1 MFTLTSRKLARAAVV
16 AALPLAGTL
25 CAFFAA
31 GVDPA
36 MALCK
41 YGTPH
46 CVNPNPGQK
55 LPPVGGAKLPDDGW
69 VDPDCKYYP
78 GLCSFPARQTPT
90 SPTSPVRAPVATDKA
105 R

>member
-1 MFTLTSRKLARAAVV
+1 MFTLTSRKLARVAVV
-16 AALPLAGTL
+16 AALPLVAGV

-46 CVNPNPGQK
+46 CVNPHPGLT
-55 LPPVGGAKLPDDGW
+55 LPKVGGAKLPDDGW

-78 GLCSFPARQTPT
+78 GSCSFPARTTPT
-90 SPTSPVRAPVATDKA
+90 SPVVRAPVATSNA